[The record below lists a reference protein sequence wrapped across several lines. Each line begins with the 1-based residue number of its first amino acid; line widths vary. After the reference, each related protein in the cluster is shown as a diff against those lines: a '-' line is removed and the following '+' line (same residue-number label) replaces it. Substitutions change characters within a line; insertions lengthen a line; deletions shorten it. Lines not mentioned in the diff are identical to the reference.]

1 MRLCKPMLYIYFLLT
16 VIASLSVMS
25 FDNVTL
31 SVSALLCPF
40 LSFWAASG
48 WRGMIFSGS
57 PFLGLALAAILMVPA
72 ILFVIYTEYSIK
84 FFSIHISGLIW
95 CVFGF
100 ALGFL
105 FTKPSHAK
113 VG

>member
-16 VIASLSVMS
+16 VIASVSVMS
-25 FDNVTL
+25 LDNVTL
-31 SVSALLCPF
+31 LVSALLCPF

-48 WRGMIFSGS
+48 WRGMIYSGS

-72 ILFVIYTEYSIK
+72 ILFVIYTGYSVEL
-84 FFSIHISGLIW
+84 FSIQISGLIW
-95 CVFGF
+95 CVIGF
-100 ALGFL
+100 VLSFL

-113 VG
+113 EG

>member
-1 MRLCKPMLYIYFLLT
+1 MLYIYFLLT
-16 VIASLSVMS
+16 VIASVSVMS

-31 SVSALLCPF
+31 LVSALLCPF
-40 LSFWAASG
+40 LSVWAASG
-48 WRGMIFSGS
+48 WRGMVYSGS